1 MLHISWTEKD
11 VGQTVLLKCR
21 NDEQL
26 QQWLNAI
33 VGIKESTSKI
43 DILPNT
49 PQTPLTELNPL
60 QDYYDD
66 DEDDYYNHNTN
77 HPEQHDDHQPM
88 DGSYPYL
95 RNRSYSY
102 QYNRMPHH
110 LPHEHMARKQSLG
123 NLSSSNNLPPRHF
136 MNGIPGMTLP
146 PLPRSPTHPS
156 ISNAST
162 SSSSLSSSTTSTD
175 MYVSHSLPYS
185 PPTSHPSS
193 PNNHTPSGALW
204 QRRQQQ
210 QQQQESKDET
220 MYIRSRTS
228 SNTRPRNN
236 SINSSVELL
245 SISSNISTTPSSKR
259 NSNSSQEIPENY
271 IKIKTHY
278 NGSIYV
284 VVVPLTIEFGELK
297 KKIENKLRL
306 CIQESAI
313 SVSVLKYEDE
323 DGDLVTM
330 NSTDDVQMGF
340 ETKGPNNVVNFHVTA
355 VC

>member
-1 MLHISWTEKD
+1 
-11 VGQTVLLKCR
+11 
-21 NDEQL
+21 
-26 QQWLNAI
+26 
-33 VGIKESTSKI
+33 ESTSKI

-77 HPEQHDDHQPM
+77 YPEQHDDHQSM
-88 DGSYPYL
+88 DGSHPYL

-110 LPHEHMARKQSLG
+110 LSHEHMARKQSLG

-146 PLPRSPTHPS
+146 PLPR
-156 ISNAST
+156 
-162 SSSSLSSSTTSTD
+162 
-175 MYVSHSLPYS
+175 
-185 PPTSHPSS
+185 
-193 PNNHTPSGALW
+193 
-204 QRRQQQ
+204 
-210 QQQQESKDET
+210 
-220 MYIRSRTS
+220 
-228 SNTRPRNN
+228 
-236 SINSSVELL
+236 
-245 SISSNISTTPSSKR
+245 
-259 NSNSSQEIPENY
+259 NSSQEIPENY

>member
-1 MLHISWTEKD
+1 M
-11 VGQTVLLKCR
+11 GQTVLLKCR

-26 QQWLNAI
+26 RQWLNVI

-77 HPEQHDDHQPM
+77 HPEQQDDDHQPT

-123 NLSSSNNLPPRHF
+123 NLSSSNNPPPRHF

-185 PPTSHPSS
+185 PPASHPSS

-210 QQQQESKDET
+210 QQQQETKDEP

-245 SISSNISTTPSSKR
+245 SISSNTSTTPSSKR
-259 NSNSSQEIPENY
+259 NSNSNQEIPENY

-306 CIQESAI
+306 CIQESAV